1 MATKKSVLVFAT
13 LVQTSCSHDLS
24 LVSYTFLRA
33 IDIVSTF
40 DLLFAEIKSILMT
53 KSDFAVQTVNFFWC
67 ELIRLSRFECLCV
80 CAAS

>member
-33 IDIVSTF
+33 IDVVSTF

-53 KSDFAVQTVNFFWC
+53 KSEASSIVG
-67 ELIRLSRFECLCV
+67 LRLALDCCLLL
-80 CAAS
+80 